1 MQCIISGYGYVG
13 KATGL
18 ITLDNF
24 SHDNSVDINDPYLNM
39 TATTWDIADYH
50 FVCVPTPL
58 NEHNTHSLTA
68 VADAIAVAAQH
79 GFKGV
84 TVIRSTMSPLDYDS
98 LNLDAEQTIVW
109 PEFLRKSSWAQDAT
123 MPLMSIVGGKNV
135 EQFVSDYG
143 KFPITHIGDAKSA
156 CMAKLSINS
165 YLAVRTVIT
174 HDIRKTCDAL
184 NLNWGSVKHVL
195 ELDPRLGCGYWE
207 QPGPDGEWGFGG
219 GCLPKDTAAMSTL
232 MNTLGIA
239 QTYAAWAVDKNKTI
253 RNIS

>member
-13 KATGL
+13 KATEL
-18 ITLDNF
+18 ITLHNF
-24 SHDNSVDINDPYLNM
+24 SHGDSMDINDPYLNM
-39 TATTWDIADYH
+39 TATTWDVADYH

-68 VADAIAVAAQH
+68 VADAIAVATQQ

-98 LNLDAEQTIVW
+98 LNLDVEQTIVW
-109 PEFLRKSSWAQDAT
+109 PEFLRKSSWEHDAT
-123 MPLMSIVGGKNV
+123 TPLMSIVGGKNV

-184 NLNWGSVKHVL
+184 NLNWDSVKHVL

-239 QTYAAWAVDKNKTI
+239 QTYATWAVDKNKTI